1 MAYFQTVLTYQLPS
15 EAELDKSYLEAQ
27 GITVYLMN
35 NQTTRNELGPAFWI
49 QLQVAEEDWSSATRI
64 LREARP
70 DRFGSAERVNEI
82 DRVLKRGAIHALVGA
97 MILGV
102 IAYFVV
108 SKTNPSET
116 SSYWEAW
123 EQPVLVAALVGAV
136 AGWRLGGK
144 GRGRK

>member
-1 MAYFQTVLTYQLPS
+1 MAYFQTVLTYQVPS
-15 EAELDKSYLEAQ
+15 EAELDKSFLEAQ

-49 QLQVAEEDWSSATRI
+49 QLQVASEDWPSATRI

-82 DRVLKRGAIHALVGA
+82 DRVLKRGAVRALAGA
-97 MILGV
+97 TILGA
-102 IAYFVV
+102 IAYLVV
-108 SKTNPSET
+108 SRTNSGET
-116 SSYWEAW
+116 SYWETW
-123 EQPVLVAALVGAV
+123 EQPVLVAALIGAV

-144 GRGRK
+144 SRGRK

>member
-27 GITVYLMN
+27 GITVHLVSN
-35 NQTTRNELGPAFWI
+35 LNTGELGPAFWI
-49 QLQVAEEDWSSATRI
+49 RLQVAKEDWPAATQI

-70 DRFGSAERVNEI
+70 DKFGSAERVNEI
-82 DRVLKRGAIHALVGA
+82 DRVLKRGALRALAGA
-97 MILGV
+97 TILGV
-102 IAYFVV
+102 IAYFAV
-108 SKTNPSET
+108 SKTNPGET

-123 EQPVLVAALVGAV
+123 EQPVLVAALIGAV

-144 GRGRK
+144 SRGRK

>member
-1 MAYFQTVLTYQLPS
+1 MAYFHTVLTYQLPS
-15 EAELDKSYLEAQ
+15 EAELDKSFLEAQ

-49 QLQVAEEDWSSATRI
+49 QLQVAEEDWPVATQI

-82 DRVLKRGAIHALVGA
+82 DRVLKRGALRALAGA
-97 MILGV
+97 TILGV
-102 IAYFVV
+102 SAYLVV
-108 SKTNPSET
+108 SAGKLGEA
-116 SSYWEAW
+116 SYWETW
-123 EQPVLVAALVGAV
+123 EQPVVVACLVGAV

-144 GRGRK
+144 SRRGK